1 MNPDLYD
8 LTRTVVRATMETLT
22 LDECKE
28 YALEQGLFNR
38 NTKLLKGDNMNV
50 GLELLPA
57 DLSGKKSLCAGA
69 GECKFTCLAFSGVG
83 NVLTYKRIYDG
94 KLPAPLLAKCKRTK
108 LFLEDRK
115 FFEDILDIELLTYR
129 RVAALKGVKLA
140 IRMNVTA
147 DVDWTEF
154 ARKNS
159 DVQFYDYSK
168 MFTRKNIPS
177 NYHITYSA
185 SEKTS
190 ENQIRKMVA
199 DGKIVAM
206 VFKNVPTSW
215 KGIPVVSGDDDDN
228 RYVDVKGIIIG
239 LKYKVSMGKNPEV
252 PAIVF

>member
-28 YALEQGLFNR
+28 YALTNGLFNR
-38 NTKLLKGDNMNV
+38 NTKLLKGDNFNV

-57 DLSGKKSLCAGA
+57 DISGKKSLCAGA

-115 FFEDILDIELLTYR
+115 FFEDLLNIELQTFR
-129 RVAALKGVKLA
+129 RVADLKKVKLA
-140 IRMNVTA
+140 IRMNVTS
-147 DVDWTEF
+147 DVDW
-154 ARKNS
+154 S
-159 DVQFYDYSK
+159 DFINGNPDIQFYSYSK
-168 MFTRKNIPS
+168 IFNRAEQPNH
-177 NYHITYSA
+177 HITYSA

-190 ENQIRKMVA
+190 KNQICKLIA
-199 DGKIVAM
+199 KGKNVAM
-206 VFKNVPTSW
+206 IFKKVPSEW
-215 KGIPVVSGDDDDN
+215 NGIEVMNGDENDDRYNDKSG
-228 RYVDVKGIIIG
+228 VIIG
-239 LKYKVSMGKNPEV
+239 LKYKTSMGKNPV
-252 PAIVF
+252 APSVVF